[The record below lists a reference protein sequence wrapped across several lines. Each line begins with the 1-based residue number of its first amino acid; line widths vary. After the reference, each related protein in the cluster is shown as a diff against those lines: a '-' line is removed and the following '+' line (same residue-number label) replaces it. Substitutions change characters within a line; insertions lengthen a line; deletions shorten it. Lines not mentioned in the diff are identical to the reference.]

1 MMPERNI
8 LGRCT
13 SYFDLFVIN
22 LKGGLSSS
30 VDNKITYIFMQRA
43 AGYSVKGRKRL

>member
-30 VDNKITYIFMQRA
+30 VDNKIYIFFI
-43 AGYSVKGRKRL
+43 